1 MEVKGETLD
10 YVDSRLAGDLLC
22 SQLDSIS
29 CLKREGLHYS
39 RDFDLLVV
47 ALLVAGTYFG

>member
-10 YVDSRLAGDLLC
+10 YVDSRLAGVLLYA
-22 SQLDSIS
+22 QLGSIF
-29 CLKREGLHYS
+29 CLKREGLHYP